1 MNKVDIDEI
10 LHGCEMLERMVRNMD
25 SRLTQKELFAEMRT
39 MVACANSLAMHIR
52 TLNEGI
58 HAQRNNKDT
67 AEHRG
72 GTRTI
77 E

>member
-1 MNKVDIDEI
+1 MNKIDIDEI
-10 LHGCEMLERMVRNMD
+10 LHGCKMLERMVRNMD

-52 TLNEGI
+52 TLKEGI
-58 HAQRNNKDT
+58 HAQRSDEDT
-67 AEHRG
+67 EEHG
-72 GTRTI
+72 SGTRTT